1 MAEERGG
8 SVPLH
13 LLPQPE
19 WTARHCPRCPRLT
32 LPLSRV
38 TVTGVHGIGRG
49 GSRAGRRTGRGLA
62 LEAEMEQAGAP
73 AAGRLD
79 CRSEYTPPSPTEPW
93 LATPLPLPR
102 WRRLSWRA
110 HYGRGPRGCDPA
122 SSYTQLS
129 PPAPWPAMR
138 PPQRLLDCYLARG
151 GGRGGGG
158 QTPPALLSS
167 RRAAAATR
175 MTPQGSV

>member
-1 MAEERGG
+1 MGLIGMAEDSEAVRLCGEERKSKAEEEGPACMAEERGG

-32 LPLSRV
+32 LPLSRA

-138 PPQRLLDCYLARG
+138 PPQRL
-151 GGRGGGG
+151 
-158 QTPPALLSS
+158 PPY
-167 RRAAAATR
+167 
-175 MTPQGSV
+175 PW